1 MTSPEHS
8 IRSEGCQQC
17 WLSRSTGKTATSCWQ
32 HGSGGISE
40 LIGGRQHC
48 RAEHLLD
55 PLLGGQLAI
64 FSASLEVGRKLLAKD
79 NLAGEVIGVPEKV
92 SGARLSRL

>member
-1 MTSPEHS
+1 M
-8 IRSEGCQQC
+8 
-17 WLSRSTGKTATSCWQ
+17 
-32 HGSGGISE
+32 
-40 LIGGRQHC
+40 
-48 RAEHLLD
+48 LD

-64 FSASLEVGRKLLAKD
+64 FSASLEVGRKLFAKD